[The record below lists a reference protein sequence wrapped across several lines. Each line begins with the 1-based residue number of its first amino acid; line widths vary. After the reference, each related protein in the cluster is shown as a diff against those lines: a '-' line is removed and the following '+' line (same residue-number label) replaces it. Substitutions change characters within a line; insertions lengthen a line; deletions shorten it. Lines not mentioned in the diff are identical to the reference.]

1 MQGTRSSSRAPD
13 ALDVAVNQVGIGS
26 GIDKGGTGDFVAPPL
41 ANPVWCTPQVHAY
54 TDVIVAVF
62 PTSEEAERGSD
73 ELRKA
78 GFAAEQC
85 GLVVRDGP
93 LTQAD
98 GLLAR
103 GGCAD
108 HGPFDAL
115 RRLGVP
121 GEAAR
126 LYLQTFEACQAV
138 LVVRATGRADQAA
151 SVLQQLAKLDAAH
164 AVIDPRP
171 VQRQPAD
178 RPARASGG
186 SGRRTAA
193 APRRR

>member
-1 MQGTRSSSRAPD
+1 MQATGGSSRAPD
-13 ALDVAVNQVGIGS
+13 ALDVAVNQVGLGS
-26 GIDKGGTGDFVAPPL
+26 GIDKGGTGSVGAPPR
-41 ANPVWCTPQVHAY
+41 ANPVWCTAQVHAY
-54 TDVIVAVF
+54 AEVIVAVF
-62 PTSEEAERGSD
+62 PTSQEAQRGAD
-73 ELRKA
+73 QLRQA

-108 HGPFDAL
+108 HGPLDAL

-126 LYLQTFEACQAV
+126 LYQQTFDACQAV

-151 SVLQQLAKLDAAH
+151 SLLRQLAKVEAAH

-171 VQRQPAD
+171 VPRQAAD
-178 RPARASGG
+178 RPTRASGG
-186 SGRRTAA
+186 AGRRPAA